1 MSEQSSALE
10 KVKNYGTLMVVVLLV
25 PLLVS
30 FIIWIVGSAFSAGGG
45 LAPGITY
52 GISQITASTP
62 GASGYGI
69 VSGVSYFWINSATN
83 GGIASSPA
91 FPSVM
96 VTIMNALIS
105 LVALAVAIFLAIEFA
120 ASLLQLYGSKR

>member
-1 MSEQSSALE
+1 M
-10 KVKNYGTLMVVVLLV
+10 LV
-25 PLLVS
+25 PLIIY

-52 GISQITASTP
+52 GISQITAATP
-62 GASGYGI
+62 DASSYGI
-69 VSGVSYFWINSATN
+69 ASGVSYFWINSAAN

-96 VTIMNALIS
+96 VTIMNDFIS
-105 LVALAVAIFLAIEFA
+105 LIALAVAIFLGIEFA
-120 ASLLQLYGSKR
+120 ASLLQLYSARR

>member
-10 KVKNYGTLMVVVLLV
+10 KVKNYGTLMVIALLV
-25 PLLVS
+25 PLIIS

-52 GISQITASTP
+52 GISQITSSTS
-62 GASGYGI
+62 GASSLGI
-69 VSGVSYFWINSATN
+69 SQGVSYFWINSAAN

-96 VTIMNALIS
+96 VTIMNDLIS
-105 LVALAVAIFLAIEFA
+105 LVALAVAIFLGIEFA

>member
-1 MSEQSSALE
+1 MAEQSSALE
-10 KVKNYGTLMVVVLLV
+10 KVKNYGTLMVIALLV
-25 PLLVS
+25 PLLIS
-30 FIIWIVGSAFSAGGG
+30 FIIWIVGSAFAAGGG

-52 GISQITASTP
+52 GLSQITATTP
-62 GASGYGI
+62 GASSYGI
-69 VSGVSYFWINSATN
+69 ASGVSYFWVNSAAN

-96 VTIMNALIS
+96 VTIMNALIT
-105 LVALAVAIFLAIEFA
+105 LIALAVAIFLGIEFA